1 MKTSLRHALA
11 TAGLACVLTVPALA
25 ATATAATVSDI
36 PAGIGQQPMTPGG
49 SALPPGTGSGDTRGS
64 NGTDGSNV
72 RPETRMTPDG
82 RQNLEKKPVIERQT
96 PQPRPART
104 PGDEPRKDTP
114 RESQ

>member
-11 TAGLACVLTVPALA
+11 TAGLACLLTIPALA

-36 PAGIGQQPMTPGG
+36 PAGVGQQPMTPGG
-49 SALPPGTGSGDTRGS
+49 SALPPGTRSADPSGR

-82 RQNLEKKPVIERQT
+82 RQDLEKEPAVERQAPGTHAPKT
-96 PQPRPART
+96 PD
-104 PGDEPRKDTP
+104 DEPRKDSP
-114 RESQ
+114 RKSQ